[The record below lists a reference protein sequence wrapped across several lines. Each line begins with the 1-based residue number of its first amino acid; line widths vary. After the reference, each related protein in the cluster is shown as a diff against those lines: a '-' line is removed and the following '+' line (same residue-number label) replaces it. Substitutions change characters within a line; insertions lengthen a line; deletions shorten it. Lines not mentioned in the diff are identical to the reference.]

1 MEILAEDLD
10 KGGGGQAV
18 PLILTHNQL
27 FSGKRNEGSV
37 LLYSHPIAAAS
48 EVSKI
53 KMIMVRGGGKGDLI
67 PL

>member
-27 FSGKRNEGSV
+27 FSGKRNEDSV
-37 LLYSHPIAAAS
+37 LICSHPIAATS
-48 EVSKI
+48 GVSKI
-53 KMIMVRGGGKGDLI
+53 EMIMVRGGGKRDLSR
-67 PL
+67 L